1 MKIRATSTFR
11 PGNYAALEAQIVPRL
26 IEGATVG
33 ANIVLDIS
41 QEQVPVD
48 TGELKASGRVSVE
61 QQGTVISGYIVYG
74 GDGVDYAAYVE
85 FGTGRRGAGS
95 AGAGPY
101 AYNQNWP
108 GMVAEPY
115 MRPALDIG
123 RADVL
128 DAFRAALKL

>member
-26 IEGATVG
+26 LEGATVG

-41 QEQVPVD
+41 QEIVPVD
-48 TGELKASGRVSVE
+48 TGDLKDTGRVVDAGTENGKVNASV
-61 QQGTVISGYIVYG
+61 VYG
-74 GDGVDYAAYVE
+74 EGLDYAAYVE
-85 FGTGRRGAGS
+85 FGTGRRGAES